1 MRREDSVPSARGV
14 ELVNLQKRYRV
25 QTAALLA
32 FALNLKGR
40 LRLGKKK
47 FNICFVDDNA
57 IRNLNLAF
65 RGQDKPTDVLS
76 FPWNEAGSPPPVEPS
91 LRPLRRHGQ
100 DGITDFLGDVV
111 ISVQTA
117 GRNAGAEG
125 HSTLNEIR
133 WLILHGVLHL
143 LGYDHEHDTG
153 KMTALELALREQL
166 GVAGRL
172 AEEKTKSKIKRQKSK
187 DKSSNCPGFAF

>member
-1 MRREDSVPSARGV
+1 MKGKDCVSVARGV

-25 QTAALLA
+25 QTASLLA
-32 FALNLKGR
+32 FALDLKRR
-40 LRLGKKK
+40 LPLGKRK

-76 FPWNEAGSPPPVEPS
+76 FPWNEAGGAPPLEAR
-91 LRPLRRHGQ
+91 LRSHRGGQ
-100 DGITDFLGDVV
+100 HGITDFLGDVV

-125 HSTLNEIR
+125 HSTLSEIR

-153 KMTALELALREQL
+153 EMMSLELALREQL
-166 GVAGRL
+166 GVAGRPAL
-172 AEEKTKSKIKRQKSK
+172 IRQVKRQNAKGKRQS
-187 DKSSNCPGFAF
+187 PGRLNF